1 MVEALS
7 LHSPVSSD
15 EETSSSSEDDNSPQR
30 QDVRRVQEHQIP
42 LSRREARA
50 NEYASLITDQKVID
64 TLNRTH
70 LASKVKRAKTAKGM
84 SQTEGK
90 ISNNMD
96 FRNSSSEIFLLD
108 SGAEVNLISEDI
120 ANNLKVKIYKLKQKR
135 FVTEASGNMLNIIG
149 SVEIYVQIPFV
160 KSTKRLECL
169 VLRGAS
175 ENYQK

>member
-1 MVEALS
+1 MPQGDTQPESEPAELVEALS

-15 EETSSSSEDDNSPQR
+15 DETSSSDGDNSPQR

-96 FRNSSSEIFLLD
+96 F
-108 SGAEVNLISEDI
+108 
-120 ANNLKVKIYKLKQKR
+120 
-135 FVTEASGNMLNIIG
+135 
-149 SVEIYVQIPFV
+149 
-160 KSTKRLECL
+160 
-169 VLRGAS
+169 
-175 ENYQK
+175 

>member
-7 LHSPVSSD
+7 LHTPVNSSD
-15 EETSSSSEDDNSPQR
+15 DETSSSDGDNSPQN
-30 QDVRRVQEHQIP
+30 QAVRRVQEYQTS

-84 SQTEGK
+84 SHTEGK

-108 SGAEVNLISEDI
+108 SGAGLI
-120 ANNLKVKIYKLKQKR
+120 
-135 FVTEASGNMLNIIG
+135 
-149 SVEIYVQIPFV
+149 
-160 KSTKRLECL
+160 
-169 VLRGAS
+169 
-175 ENYQK
+175 